1 MTFSGS
7 TGRSRRRWERPWP
20 PAPATALGADLAIA
34 DTGIAGP
41 GGGTPEKPVG
51 LVFLAVDGPGGA
63 HTTRLQLPGD
73 RETVRARAT
82 ALALHTLRRELSRST
97 RRGLRTG
104 ARVEGDE
111 RLRLFCA
118 LLLPPAAVDGL
129 VAWQTAELAP
139 RGEKLRLVSPENLH
153 VTLAFL
159 GSTPAA
165 RAGEVAEALREA
177 CAGRERPLFAVGRY
191 RETRSVAMIAL
202 TDEGGRGERHRG
214 CALRRPRTARSLP
227 AGRAPL
233 ASARHDRALSRPPAA
248 QPVASRARRGRSVRR
263 GRDDFSSASGRRAV

>member
-1 MTFSGS
+1 MAAGA
-7 TGRSRRRWERPWP
+7 RE
-20 PAPATALGADLAIA
+20 ALGADLAIA

-73 RETVRARAT
+73 RETVQGAGNRAGSAHIAARNC
-82 ALALHTLRRELSRST
+82 RVRT
-97 RRGLRTG
+97 RRGPRTG

-118 LLLPPAAVDGL
+118 LLLPPTAVDGL

-139 RGEKLRLVSPENLH
+139 HGARLRLVSPKNLH

-159 GSTPAA
+159 GATPAA
-165 RAGEVAEALREA
+165 RAGEAAEALREA
-177 CAGRERPLFAVGRY
+177 CAGRERPMFAVDRY

-202 TDEGGRGERHRG
+202 TDEGGRGESIAE
-214 CALRRPRTARSLP
+214 ALFAALEGRDLYRREE
-227 AGRAPL
+227 APL
-233 ASARHDRALSRPPAA
+233 APARHGRALSRPPAA
-248 QPVASRARRGRSVRR
+248 QPVPSRARRGRSVRR
-263 GRDDFSSASGRRAV
+263 GRDDFPSASGRRAV